1 MATLNLDFIISV
13 LFLLMI
19 TGSVI
24 SIAEGRLTTA
34 QETAESA
41 EARLLSEKIANAI
54 EVSYSGGEGHEIRI
68 EMPSDIRGSHY
79 KVKVNQSGV
88 LVIIRGRCGYSFS
101 YLKSISNYDQ
111 DQYEVVMFPKRNYTI
126 RNVKDDHNHHRVIIF
141 EDL

>member
-1 MATLNLDFIISV
+1 
-13 LFLLMI
+13 MI

-34 QETAESA
+34 QESAESA
-41 EARLLSEKIANAI
+41 EARLLSEKIASAI
-54 EVSYSGGEGHEIRI
+54 EMSYSGGEGHEVRI
-68 EMPSDIRGSHY
+68 EMPSDIRGSLY

-88 LVIIRGRCGYSFS
+88 LVVIGGRCGYSFS
-101 YLKSISNYDQ
+101 YLKCISNYDQ

-126 RNVKDDHNHHRVIIF
+126 RNVKDDHNHYRVIIF